1 MTEIL
6 RRSQK
11 TQGQIIDTEEA
22 EVTEWGKTT

>member
-11 TQGQIIDTEEA
+11 TQGETIDTEEA
-22 EVTEWGKTT
+22 EVTEWRETT